1 MRCKLLKKRLIF
13 TLLYRD
19 GKFCLS
25 RNFRLQ
31 NIGDVFWLLD
41 SYNFRNL
48 AGIIDELVILDLSRE
63 SRDKKIFLRD
73 MSLVLEDFFIPVSI
87 GGNIRDI
94 DAADELFSSGAD
106 KIVLNTLFHVD
117 DKACIRIAEKFGSQA
132 IVASI
137 DFTHIYSTAL
147 GCWIYE
153 TRYSG
158 GLKPGANLSLH
169 LNVVQQAG
177 CGEILLRSIDRDGT
191 SNGLDVN
198 SLNELPEV
206 TSVPVILSGGIG
218 KASHISEG
226 LSESRVDAIA
236 TANLLNFVGSGFHN
250 AKTVLIENG
259 INVTRSLD

>member
-1 MRCKLLKKRLIF
+1 VLKKRLIF
-13 TLLYRD
+13 TLLYKD

-48 AGIIDELVILDLSRE
+48 AGIIDELVILDLSSE

-117 DKACIRIAEKFGSQA
+117 NQACIKIAEKFGSQA
-132 IVASI
+132 VVASI
-137 DFTHIYSTAL
+137 DFTQIYSTEL
-147 GCWIYE
+147 DCWIYE

-158 GLKPGANLSLH
+158 RLKSGANLSLH
-169 LNVVQQAG
+169 LNNVQQAG
-177 CGEILLRSIDRDGT
+177 CGEILMRSIDQDGT
-191 SNGLDVN
+191 SNGLDIK
-198 SLNELPEV
+198 SLNELPTG
-206 TSVPVILSGGIG
+206 TSIPVILSGGIG

-236 TANLLNFVGSGFHN
+236 TANLLNFVGSGFHD
-250 AKTVLIENG
+250 AKRVLIENG
-259 INVTRSLD
+259 INVTRSLN

>member
-1 MRCKLLKKRLIF
+1 MLKKRLIF
-13 TLLYRD
+13 TLLYKD

-48 AGIIDELVILDLSRE
+48 AGTIDELVILDLSSG

-94 DAADELFSSGAD
+94 DTADELFSSGAD
-106 KIVLNTLFHVD
+106 KIVLNTLFHID
-117 DKACIRIAEKFGSQA
+117 DQECIKIVEKFGSQA

-137 DFTHIYSTAL
+137 DFTQIYSEEQ
-147 GCWIYE
+147 GRWIYE
-153 TRYSG
+153 TRYSR
-158 GLKPGANLSLH
+158 GLKVGDNLNLH
-169 LNVVQQAG
+169 LKKVQQAG
-177 CGEILLRSIDRDGT
+177 CGEILMRSIDQDGT
-191 SNGLDVN
+191 SNGLDLG
-198 SLNELPEV
+198 SLNQLPV
-206 TSVPVILSGGIG
+206 GTSVPIILSGGIG
-218 KASHISEG
+218 KANHISDG

-236 TANLLNFVGSGFHN
+236 TANLLNFVGSGFHDV
-250 AKTVLIENG
+250 KKVLIENG
-259 INVTRSLD
+259 INLTRSLN